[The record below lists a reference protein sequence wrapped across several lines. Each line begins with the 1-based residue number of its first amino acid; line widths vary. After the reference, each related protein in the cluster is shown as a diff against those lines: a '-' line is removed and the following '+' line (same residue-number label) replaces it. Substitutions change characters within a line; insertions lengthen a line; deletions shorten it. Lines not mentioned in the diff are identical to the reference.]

1 MVISKTK
8 NQIISDTELSELLGF
23 LEQIKNLKYCLIK
36 KPILFPKIYYG
47 SDLDFVVENKS
58 EFMKIVID
66 YFEKIDSKYSFKI
79 TKKTFSNIHFDIF
92 EDRLLVLRLDIVFNR
107 IDPGTLRVKK
117 NILDNIFKE
126 TKVLDFKLNNKVLN
140 IKLPSLNF
148 ELLVRSIEY
157 SKFPNKTHHK
167 KFINLHKPHI
177 KNNTKFF
184 NSYFDIEI
192 TSIFSKPFFL
202 ILIKTVFQRLKTRIK
217 KNLFTNKFF
226 CKLLLKRKKY
236 QIEKLQNIDMGW
248 SSVQVSTS
256 ITVPIS
262 DINVSIKQGE
272 KILSSKIED
281 TPHFQFIKEYNNNGS
296 AINTVYT
303 DYLINNFDEFN
314 ENNVDEKVKSFIEL
328 NNLYKD
334 QNINFE
340 IIVARDKTLFF
351 SKNSN
356 LLDGLHRISIM
367 KYFNVEK
374 VKCYINNFQ

>member
-23 LEQIKNLKYCLIK
+23 LEQIKILKYCLIK
-36 KPILFPKIYYG
+36 KPILFPKINYG

-66 YFEKIDSKYSFKI
+66 YFEKIDSKYNFKI

-117 NILDNIFKE
+117 NILDNILKE

-140 IKLPSLNF
+140 IKVPSLNF

-167 KFINLHKPHI
+167 KFINLHKPHL

-256 ITVPIS
+256 ITVPIG

-334 QNINFE
+334 RNINFE

-351 SKNSN
+351 SKKSN